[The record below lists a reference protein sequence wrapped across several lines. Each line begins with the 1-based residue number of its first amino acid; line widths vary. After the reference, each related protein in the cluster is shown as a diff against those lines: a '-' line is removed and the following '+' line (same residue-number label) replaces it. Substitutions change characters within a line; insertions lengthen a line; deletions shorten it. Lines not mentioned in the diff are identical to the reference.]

1 MIIKFCLLI
10 HRILILPDYTGT
22 IITKI
27 RWKHDTL
34 NLASEQYAGFVHYL
48 CRILCRILLCRILS
62 IDDAGYAA
70 GSDTELTP
78 VLCRILLCRI
88 LSTDDAGYAA
98 GSDTE
103 LTPVFDAGF
112 DAGSVQTSMPEN
124 IYILP
129 DNIY

>member
-34 NLASEQYAGFVHYL
+34 NLASEQYAGFVHY
-48 CRILCRILLCRILS
+48 
-62 IDDAGYAA
+62 
-70 GSDTELTP
+70 
-78 VLCRILLCRI
+78 LCRILLCRI